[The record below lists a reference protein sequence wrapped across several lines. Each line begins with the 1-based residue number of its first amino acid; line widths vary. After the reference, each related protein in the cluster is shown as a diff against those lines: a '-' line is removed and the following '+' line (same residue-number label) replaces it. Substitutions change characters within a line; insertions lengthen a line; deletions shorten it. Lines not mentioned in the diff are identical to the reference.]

1 MGSGEFPLCFDGISS
16 EEKVKIMKKS
26 LDAGLNLKN
35 QQITAIQPKYYL
47 PYGGFAEAAAT
58 RDQYIKQKMTQHTPK
73 SYEGI
78 CNKNGV
84 HLCSI
89 IENRIYD
96 FVGTKLTGTAFPAVD
111 LIEVTDEDI
120 SNEISYVKERY
131 SEINDDLILDYF
143 ENSRFVDQL
152 SLYISWT
159 SDNFITIYKTACID
173 FSGSKP
179 KVDFLKKFDWKKL
192 KSEYDLDGSS
202 NRYLYLKV
210 RREILNQLIEQS
222 LPWENVSSG
231 YQMRFDRVPNIYNQK
246 FWTHFTNK
254 YICRF

>member
-1 MGSGEFPLCFDGISS
+1 
-16 EEKVKIMKKS
+16 MKNN
-26 LDAGLNLKN
+26 LHAELGLTNKR
-35 QQITAIQPKYYL
+35 IATIQPKYYL
-47 PYGGFAEAAAT
+47 PYGSFAEAKSG
-58 RDQYIKQKMTQHTPK
+58 RDQFIKQKMTLHSPQ
-73 SYEGI
+73 SYEDI

-84 HLCSI
+84 HLCSVI
-89 IENRIYD
+89 DNPIYN
-96 FVGTKLTGTAFPAVD
+96 FVGTKLAGTAFPPTD
-111 LIEVTDEDI
+111 FIEVTDEDI
-120 SNEISYVKERY
+120 SNEISYVKEKY
-131 SEINDDLILDYF
+131 SKINDDLILDYF
-143 ENSRFVDQL
+143 ENSQFVDQL
-152 SLYISWT
+152 SLYVSWT

-179 KVDFLKKFDWKKL
+179 KVDFLTKFDWKKL

-246 FWTHFTNK
+246 FWNHFTNK
-254 YICRF
+254 YICRL

>member
-1 MGSGEFPLCFDGISS
+1 
-16 EEKVKIMKKS
+16 
-26 LDAGLNLKN
+26 
-35 QQITAIQPKYYL
+35 
-47 PYGGFAEAAAT
+47 
-58 RDQYIKQKMTQHTPK
+58 MTLHTPQ
-73 SYEGI
+73 SYEDI

-84 HLCSI
+84 HLCSVI
-89 IENRIYD
+89 DNRIYD
-96 FVGTKLTGTAFPAVD
+96 FVGTKLTGAAFPSTD
-111 LIEVTDEDI
+111 FIEVTDEDI
-120 SNEISYVKERY
+120 SNEISYVKEKY
-131 SEINDDLILDYF
+131 SKINDDLILDYF

-152 SLYISWT
+152 SLYISWA
-159 SDNFITIYKTACID
+159 SDNFLTIYKTACID

-179 KVDFLKKFDWKKL
+179 KVDFLTKFDWENL